1 MSSIVSIIV
10 VLFLVVNKG
19 SIVTSGNNGNII
31 TVHNGKQLVNALR
44 PNVTIQLAPGNY
56 DLNKVKEKLP
66 YYQNRSITNI
76 QNLTIEGKGEKYVD
90 FITADLYASVI
101 QLKNCENVVIRN
113 LNIGHVPD
121 QDGCQGNV
129 VEITESK
136 NITIDKCIMFGCGIN
151 GLELYQVQDFNCK
164 NSYIK
169 ECSQSILALGTS
181 KNVLFENCNFAD
193 NEGNEIC
200 TGNCDKVEF
209 KNCAIIGKES
219 IPFFSDS
226 DQYVVLTNEGTIF
239 GEYSGYSS
247 IFVAQFKDWVSNV
260 TLQNVWISTKDNY
273 EYHRKIDGFL
283 RKIFENTLITTGMTK
298 NSLEIKLI
306 IAKDELKI
314 TTICN
319 YLSKLAQS
327 KDLFK
332 DKRVQEVTF
341 KFFTDDLNVL
351 TLTATQGNLIKYL
364 SENNPQSL
372 EKYCK
377 LTIDSAD
384 VQLKTF
390 WEDNKSYLSGK
401 EVIEKVAELIEIKA
415 EIEDE
420 YYINGPEFQRF
431 SYYGAIKEKEQLF
444 HFIKLEQKLPL
455 LGDYIHYITLAELKI
470 NALNGEVYTKEPL
483 IGESRVHKIE
493 KSLKEYIISAVSDKQ
508 FENEGVNMGRVEAD
522 KSLFIL
528 LNDEPDAKLVK
539 VQLFT
544 EEGGNYY
551 VLFSLKKQESGWAI
565 VNQQVSEM
573 NYNDMTY
580 SSLNLEE

>member
-1 MSSIVSIIV
+1 M
-10 VLFLVVNKG
+10 
-19 SIVTSGNNGNII
+19 VTTGNNGNII
-31 TVHNGKQLVNALR
+31 TVHNGKQLVDALR

-76 QNLTIEGKGEKYVD
+76 HNLTIEGKGEKYVD
-90 FITADLYASVI
+90 FITADLYAPVI

-113 LNIGHVPD
+113 LNIGHVPV

-129 VEITESK
+129 VEIAESK

-151 GLELYQVQDFNCK
+151 GLALYQVQDFNCK
-164 NSYIK
+164 NSFIK

-181 KNVLFENCNFAD
+181 KDVVFENCNFVE
-193 NEGNEIC
+193 NEGNEIR

-219 IPFFSDS
+219 IPLFSDS
-226 DQYVVLTNEGTIF
+226 DQYSVLTNEGTIF

-247 IFVAQFKDWVSNV
+247 VYVAQFKDWVSNV
-260 TLQNVWISTKDNY
+260 ILQNVWISTKDYY

-283 RKIFENTLITTGMTK
+283 RKIFEKNLISTNITK
-298 NSLEIKLI
+298 NSSGIKFT

-314 TTICN
+314 TTVCN
-319 YLSKLAQS
+319 YISKLAQS

-332 DKRVQEVTF
+332 DKRIQEITF

-351 TLTATQGNLIKYL
+351 TLTATQENLIKYL
-364 SENNPQSL
+364 SGNNPQNL

-415 EIEDE
+415 EIDDE

-431 SYYGAIKEKEQLF
+431 RYCGARKEGEQLF
-444 HFIKLEQKLPL
+444 HFIELEQKLPL
-455 LGDYIHYITLAELKI
+455 LGDYIHYITFAKLKI

-493 KSLKEYIISAVSDKQ
+493 KSFKDYIISSVSGKE
-508 FENEGVNMGRVEAD
+508 FENEGVNLGRVEAD

-528 LNDEPDAKLVK
+528 LKDELDAKMVK

-544 EEGGNYY
+544 EEGGNNY
-551 VLFSLKKQESGWAI
+551 VLFSLKKQESGWEI
-565 VNQQVSEM
+565 VNQQVSEI
-573 NYNDMTY
+573 NVNGF
-580 SSLNLEE
+580 